1 MITKEE
7 ICTRVSVAY
16 EQLGKCHTKLCRV
29 IGRGDDKEYILDE
42 FKDVLNALLKL
53 EVKLGMLKSED
64 DIG

>member
-7 ICTRVSVAY
+7 IYSRVDIAY

-29 IGRGDDKEYILDE
+29 IGRGDDNEYILDE
-42 FKDVLNALLKL
+42 FKDVLNAILKL

-64 DIG
+64 DIA